1 MTARRLPGRQQLAV
15 AIPLGWLLLCVA
27 VPMLLVLGL
36 AFGEVADR
44 IPPIE
49 PLLSLAGG
57 RITAHLTLHNL
68 LGVASDPLYTS
79 AFGNALLNALEA
91 TALCALIGYPI
102 AYSIALAPERQRR
115 IYVLLAVLP
124 FWTSFLMRTYAWM
137 GLIRDSGPLNDL
149 LLALGIVDRPV
160 PVLYSPAA
168 VLLVMVYSYVPF
180 FILPMYAVLERLPRD
195 LLEAASDLGA
205 RPFYAFRTVTLPMS
219 MPGLLAGS
227 VLVFVPAVGEYI
239 IPDLVGN
246 TDTIMI
252 GGVLWAEF
260 FQNRDW
266 PAAASIAFLTMA
278 VLVVPLL
285 LLRRFLPAFRR
296 GAAS

>member
-1 MTARRLPGRQQLAV
+1 VKAPRLPARPRLGVVL
-15 AIPLGWLLLCVA
+15 PLGWLIVCVA
-27 VPMLLVLGL
+27 VPMLLVIGL
-36 AFGEVADR
+36 AFGEIADR

-49 PLLSLAGG
+49 PLLTLTRGG
-57 RITAHLTLHNL
+57 FEPHLTLQNL
-68 LGVASDPLYTS
+68 AAVATDPLYVS
-79 AFGNALLNALEA
+79 AFGNALGNALE
-91 TALCALIGYPI
+91 TTVLCVLIGYPI
-102 AYSIALAPERQRR
+102 AYAIALAPERQRR
-115 IYVLLAVLP
+115 LYVLLAVLP

-137 GLIRDSGPLNDL
+137 GLIRDSGPLNHL
-149 LLALGIVDRPV
+149 LLALGVVDKPL

-195 LLEAASDLGA
+195 LVEAASDLGA
-205 RPFYAFRTVTLPMS
+205 RPLYAFWTVTLPLS

-252 GGVLWAEF
+252 GGILWTEF

-266 PAAASIAFLTMA
+266 PTAASIAVLTMA
-278 VLVVPLL
+278 VLVVPFL
-285 LLRRFLPAFRR
+285 LLRRYLPSFR
-296 GAAS
+296 GEEPA

>member
-1 MTARRLPGRQQLAV
+1 MKALRLPGRQRLAI
-15 AIPLGWLLLCVA
+15 ALPLGWLVVCVA

-36 AFGEVADR
+36 AFGEIADR

-49 PLLSLAGG
+49 PLLSFGRGG
-57 RITAHLTLHNL
+57 LEAHLTLQNL
-68 LGVASDPLYTS
+68 AAVATDPLYAS
-79 AFGNALLNALEA
+79 AFGNALLNALE
-91 TALCALIGYPI
+91 TTVLCVLIGYPI
-102 AYSIALAPERQRR
+102 AYAIALAPERRR
-115 IYVLLAVLP
+115 RLYVLLAVLP

-137 GLIRDSGPLNDL
+137 GLIRDSGPLNHL
-149 LLALGIVDRPV
+149 LLALGVVDRPL

-205 RPFYAFRTVTLPMS
+205 RPWHAFRTVTLPLS

-252 GGVLWAEF
+252 GGLLWTEF

-266 PAAASIAFLTMA
+266 PTAASIALLTMA
-278 VLVVPLL
+278 VLVVPFL
-285 LLRRFLPAFRR
+285 LLRRFLPAFRTEEPT
-296 GAAS
+296 

>member
-1 MTARRLPGRQQLAV
+1 MVRPAAGQPRLAV
-15 AIPLGWLLLCVA
+15 ALPLGWLLLCVA
-27 VPMLLVLGL
+27 LPMLLVLGL
-36 AFGEVADR
+36 AFAEIADR

-49 PLLSLAGG
+49 PILSIAGG
-57 RITAHLTLHNL
+57 RLSVHLTLHNIIA
-68 LGVASDPLYTS
+68 VAVDPLYVS
-79 AFGNALLNALEA
+79 AFGNALMNALE
-91 TALCALIGYPI
+91 TTGLCVLIGYPI
-102 AYSIALAPERQRR
+102 AYAIALAPERQRR
-115 IYVLLAVLP
+115 VYVLLAVLP

-137 GLIRDSGPLNDL
+137 GLIRDSGPLNHL
-149 LLALGIVDRPV
+149 LMAIGLVDRPL

-168 VLLVMVYSYVPF
+168 VLLVMVYSYLPF
-180 FILPMYAVLERLPRD
+180 FILPMYSVLERLPRD

-205 RPFYAFRTVTLPMS
+205 RPFYAFRTVTLPLS
-219 MPGLLAGS
+219 LPGLLAGS

-266 PAAASIAFLTMA
+266 PTAAAIAFLTMA
-278 VLVVPLL
+278 VLVVPFLVA
-285 LLRRFLPAFRR
+285 RRYLPAFRGA
-296 GAAS
+296 GAA

>member
-1 MTARRLPGRQQLAV
+1 
-15 AIPLGWLLLCVA
+15 
-27 VPMLLVLGL
+27 MLLVLGL
-36 AFGEVADR
+36 AFGEIADR

-49 PLLSLAGG
+49 PLVGIADGRIATHLSLHAL
-57 RITAHLTLHNL
+57 AN
-68 LGVASDPLYTS
+68 VAMDPLYSS
-79 AFGNALLNALEA
+79 AFGNALLNALE
-91 TALCALIGYPI
+91 TTLLCVLIGYPI
-102 AYSIALAPERQRR
+102 AYSIALAPQRQRR

-137 GLIRDSGPLNDL
+137 GLIRDSGPLNQL
-149 LLALGIVDRPV
+149 LLALGVVDRPL

-205 RPFYAFRTVTLPMS
+205 RSFYAFRTVTLPLS
-219 MPGLLAGS
+219 LPGLLAGA

-266 PAAASIAFLTMA
+266 PAAASIAVLTMA
-278 VLVVPLL
+278 VLAVPFLV
-285 LLRRFLPAFRR
+285 LRSFLPAFRR
-296 GAAS
+296 GGAT

>member
-1 MTARRLPGRQQLAV
+1 VSRGVVPGRPRLAV

-27 VPMLLVLGL
+27 LPMLLVLGL
-36 AFGEVADR
+36 AFGEIADR

-49 PLLSLAGG
+49 PLLSFAKGG
-57 RITAHLTLHNL
+57 LEAHLTLRNL
-68 LGVASDPLYTS
+68 VAVATDPLYAS
-79 AFGNALLNALEA
+79 AFGHALLNAVET
-91 TALCALIGYPI
+91 TALCVLIGYPI
-102 AYSIALAPERQRR
+102 AYAIALAPERQRR

-137 GLIRDSGPLNDL
+137 GLIRDSGPVNHL
-149 LLALGIVDRPV
+149 LLALGVVDQPL
-160 PVLYSPAA
+160 PILYSPAA

-195 LLEAASDLGA
+195 LLEAAADLGA
-205 RPFYAFRTVTLPMS
+205 RPRYAFWTVTLPLS
-219 MPGLLAGS
+219 MPGLLAGA

-252 GGVLWAEF
+252 GGILWTEF

-266 PAAASIAFLTMA
+266 PTAASIAFLAMA
-278 VLVVPLL
+278 MLVVPFL
-285 LLRRFLPAFRR
+285 LLRRFVPAFR
-296 GAAS
+296 GAGRA

>member
-1 MTARRLPGRQQLAV
+1 LPGRQRLAV
-15 AIPLGWLLLCVA
+15 AVPLGWLVVCVA
-27 VPMLLVLGL
+27 LPMLLVLGL

-57 RITAHLTLHNL
+57 RFHAHLTLHNL
-68 LGVASDPLYTS
+68 ATVATDPLYAS
-79 AFGNALLNALEA
+79 AFGNALLNALE
-91 TALCALIGYPI
+91 TTGLCVLIGYPI
-102 AYSIALAPERQRR
+102 AYAIALAPQRQRR

-137 GLIRDSGPLNDL
+137 GLIRDSGPLNHL
-149 LLALGIVDRPV
+149 LLATGIVDKPL

-195 LLEAASDLGA
+195 LLEAAADLGA
-205 RPFYAFRTVTLPMS
+205 RPVYAFWTVTLPLS
-219 MPGLLAGS
+219 APGLLAGS

-252 GGVLWAEF
+252 GGILWTEF

-266 PAAASIAFLTMA
+266 PTAASIAFLTMA
-278 VLVVPLL
+278 VLVVPFL
-285 LLRRFLPAFRR
+285 LLRSFLPSLRR
-296 GAAS
+296 AEPA

>member
-1 MTARRLPGRQQLAV
+1 MKTVRLTGRQRLAV
-15 AIPLGWLLLCVA
+15 SIPLGWLLVCVA
-27 VPMLLVLGL
+27 LPVLLVLGL

-49 PLLSLAGG
+49 PLLRIAAG
-57 RITAHLTLHNL
+57 RPTVHLTLHNL
-68 LGVASDPLYTS
+68 AAAATDPLYAS
-79 AFGNALLNALEA
+79 AFGSAFLNALET
-91 TALCALIGYPI
+91 TALCVLIGYPI
-102 AYSIALAPERQRR
+102 AYAIALAPERQRR
-115 IYVLLAVLP
+115 LYVLLAVLP

-137 GLIRDSGPLNDL
+137 GLIRDTGPVNHL
-149 LLALGIVDRPV
+149 LLALGIVDRPLHI
-160 PVLYSPAA
+160 LYSPLA

-195 LLEAASDLGA
+195 LLEAAADLGA
-205 RPFYAFRTVTLPMS
+205 RPFYAFRTVTLPLS
-219 MPGLLAGS
+219 LPGLLAGS

-252 GGVLWAEF
+252 GGVLWNEF

-266 PAAASIAFLTMA
+266 PTAASIAFLTMA
-278 VLVVPLL
+278 LIAVPFLV
-285 LLRRFLPAFRR
+285 LRRFAPARTEAR
-296 GAAS
+296 